1 MSERVWWPRGAVVA
15 GVVMVGLLWASAA
28 AAQEGAGAKNE
39 EKLVPDLEISL
50 GIKGGLNGSW
60 TTEIPENDPNSPV
73 GDPDYF
79 PLFGLGGG
87 FGGVFELRAFGWLG
101 LETGYFLSF
110 DNGKGW
116 NDITQA
122 GSSTVITRLNQEQ
135 KTTSARIPLLLK
147 FSSPKGTVRPALGL
161 GVEFVRQSESSI
173 KYSEEPKAGRLA
185 DGELDEIQRRNQIEP
200 SNYVAAALTLG
211 LEIDLGDVRIPI
223 ELRGMYN
230 LNYSDDFA
238 SRVRATQ
245 DGNQPTLY
253 YNGAYQG
260 HFGLFVGVI
269 YDYSLFF

>member
-1 MSERVWWPRGAVVA
+1 MSERMWRRGGVVA
-15 GVVMVGLLWASAA
+15 CVVLGGLLWASGAS
-28 AAQEGAGAKNE
+28 AQEGAGPKTDDQ
-39 EKLVPDLEISL
+39 LVPDLQISL

-79 PLFGLGGG
+79 PLFGLGGS

-101 LETGYFLSF
+101 LETGYYLSF

-122 GSSTVITRLNQEQ
+122 GSSTVITRITEEQ

-147 FSSPKGTVRPALGL
+147 FSTPKGTVRPALGL

-173 KYSEEPKAGRLA
+173 TYDQEAKAGRVS
-185 DGELDEIQRRNQIEP
+185 DSDMEELRRRNQIEP
-200 SNYVAAALTLG
+200 SNYVVAALSLG

-230 LNYSDDFA
+230 LNYEDDFA
-238 SRVRATQ
+238 SRVRTGQ
-245 DGNQPTLY
+245 DDSNQTTLF

-260 HFGLFVGVI
+260 HFALFVGVI